1 MTTLQGKAPVSAT
14 FAPLA
19 ALPVRLVKPRSG
31 SVFSARLRRNVG
43 ALLGLT
49 ILAMVLL
56 VAIFA
61 DVLMPYD
68 PLKTYP
74 ANAFDPPSL
83 SHLFGTD
90 EIGRDIF
97 SRVIAGSRIS
107 FEIAL
112 LVLAVAS
119 AIGVSIGAL
128 AGYFGGW
135 LDEICMRLA
144 DIFFAFPHF
153 LLAMAIVAALGPGIT
168 NAMLAI
174 AVVYWP
180 RYARL
185 VRGSILI
192 VKQQAFVDAAAALG
206 ASHWRIVLRHILP
219 NCTAPLLVQATMDAG
234 TAILTTASLSFIG
247 LGAVPPTAEWGA
259 MVAQGRTF
267 VTTAWWMPTFPG
279 LAIGVTVA
287 GYMFLGDGMRDLLDP
302 RLRNRV
308 NF

>member
-1 MTTLQGKAPVSAT
+1 MTTLEGKAPVSAT
-14 FAPLA
+14 IARPA
-19 ALPVRLVKPRSG
+19 ALPVQLAKPRS
-31 SVFSARLRRNVG
+31 SRVFSARLRRNVG

-74 ANAFDPPSL
+74 ANAFDPPSP

-144 DIFFAFPHF
+144 DI
-153 LLAMAIVAALGPGIT
+153 
-168 NAMLAI
+168 
-174 AVVYWP
+174 
-180 RYARL
+180 
-185 VRGSILI
+185 
-192 VKQQAFVDAAAALG
+192 
-206 ASHWRIVLRHILP
+206 
-219 NCTAPLLVQATMDAG
+219 
-234 TAILTTASLSFIG
+234 
-247 LGAVPPTAEWGA
+247 
-259 MVAQGRTF
+259 
-267 VTTAWWMPTFPG
+267 
-279 LAIGVTVA
+279 
-287 GYMFLGDGMRDLLDP
+287 
-302 RLRNRV
+302 
-308 NF
+308 